1 MRGRRCWGRASR
13 GGWRAAGRRL
23 RPHLPGRRRGGFT
36 GLGGQRSELGGSIG
50 IVPSVSFEIDRR
62 APGSLAILVK
72 LTEGLNVPLE
82 ALAAGVA
89 DPAEDEELSAPLK
102 APGRTKMPA
111 GTPEN
116 APKKPRGRT
125 RKRS

>member
-1 MRGRRCWGRASR
+1 MSFGQHLQALRVKAGLSQAGL
-13 GGWRAAGRRL
+13 AAR
-23 RPHLPGRRRGGFT
+23 T
-36 GLGGQRSELGGSIG
+36 GI
-50 IVPSVSFEIDRR
+50 SVYTIQSWEIDRR